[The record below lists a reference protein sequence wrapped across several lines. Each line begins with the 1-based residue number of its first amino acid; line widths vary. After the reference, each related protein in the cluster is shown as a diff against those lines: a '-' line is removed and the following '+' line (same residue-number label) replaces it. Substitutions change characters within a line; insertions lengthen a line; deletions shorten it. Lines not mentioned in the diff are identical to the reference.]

1 MNAIVVGVLAFLVVS
16 PAICDEGPAS
26 DKNSNEKEMVFKNPQ
41 PYYNS
46 LTNQEA
52 YGDSWFDR
60 EVRAPNSGFYGVRG
74 KKDYD
79 DDDWFMVG
87 IVTLILYPLNINLY
101 LLHRMRMKFIHN
113 KCQSEHH
120 MALSA

>member
-26 DKNSNEKEMVFKNPQ
+26 DKTSNEKEMLVKNPQ

-46 LTNQEA
+46 LNNQDQA

-60 EVRAPNSGFYGVRG
+60 EVRAPSSGFYGVRG

-79 DDDWFMVG
+79 DDWFMVG
-87 IVTLILYPLNINLY
+87 IVTLIIISIKY
-101 LLHRMRMKFIHN
+101 
-113 KCQSEHH
+113 
-120 MALSA
+120 